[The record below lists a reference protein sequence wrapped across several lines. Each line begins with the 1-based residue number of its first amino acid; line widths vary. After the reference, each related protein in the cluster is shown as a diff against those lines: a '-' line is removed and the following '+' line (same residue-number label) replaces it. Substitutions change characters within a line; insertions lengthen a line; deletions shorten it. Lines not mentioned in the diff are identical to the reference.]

1 MSPPRAPAVL
11 SIDLALTSYTDIG
24 AALLSSTPRGALE
37 ARIVRVPMTGRPDV
51 DSLVAWIQRT
61 SEQLDVGCVAIDGP
75 LGWRGPDTDSVHSR
89 LSERA
94 VRAPGKTG
102 LPPDGVKP
110 RTYLAFSRLSIVLF
124 ERLTSAGWRLP
135 ADSVS
140 APGSRMVTETFPTA
154 AWRALGLAPLPG
166 KSRSQVQDVRE
177 GLQRLVTGCDIQCTG
192 VETHDDL
199 QAVVGGIAP
208 AWWMAGRRDHVA
220 FAGAP
225 PFRLDESWREGFIIL
240 PTGVPPTG
248 EDRIRI
254 HD

>member
-11 SIDLALTSYTDIG
+11 SIDLALTSYADIG
-24 AALLSSTPRGALE
+24 AALLSSTPRGAIE
-37 ARIVRVPMTGRPDV
+37 ARILRLPMTGRPDV
-51 DSLVAWIQRT
+51 DALASWIQQT
-61 SEQLDVGCVAIDGP
+61 TEQLDVGCVAIDGP
-75 LGWRGPDTDSVHSR
+75 LGWRGPDTDSVHAR
-89 LSERA
+89 LSERE

-110 RTYLAFSRLSIVLF
+110 RTYLAFTRLSIALF
-124 ERLTSAGWRLP
+124 ERLTMTGWRLP
-135 ADSVS
+135 ADRES

-154 AWRALGLAPLPG
+154 AWRALGLVPLPG
-166 KSRSQVQDVRE
+166 KSRSQLEDVRE
-177 GLQRLVTGCDIQCTG
+177 GLRRLTGGCDIQCTG

-208 AWWMAGRRDHVA
+208 AWWMAGRRNRVA

-225 PFRLDESWREGFIIL
+225 PFRLDDTWREGFIIL

-248 EDRIRI
+248 EGRIRI

>member
-1 MSPPRAPAVL
+1 MLPSRAPTVL
-11 SIDLALTSYTDIG
+11 SIDLALTSYADIG
-24 AALLSSTPRGALE
+24 VALLTSTARGALE
-37 ARIVRVPMTGRPDV
+37 ARILRAPMTGRPEV
-51 DSLVAWIQRT
+51 DALASWIQRT
-61 SEQLDVGCVAIDGP
+61 AEQLDVGCVAIDGP

-110 RTYLAFSRLSIVLF
+110 RTYLAFSRLSIALF
-124 ERLTSAGWRLP
+124 ERLTTAGWRLP
-135 ADSVS
+135 TDRKAG
-140 APGSRMVTETFPTA
+140 AGPQMVTETFPTA

-166 KSRSQVQDVRE
+166 KSRSQVQDVHE
-177 GLQRLVTGCDIQCTG
+177 GLQRLAGGCDIRCTG

-199 QAVVGGIAP
+199 QAVIGGIAP
-208 AWWMAGRRDHVA
+208 AWWLAGLLDRVA

-240 PTGVPPTG
+240 PASA
-248 EDRIRI
+248 DRIRI

>member
-1 MSPPRAPAVL
+1 MSPPRTPAVL
-11 SIDLALTSYTDIG
+11 SIDLALTSYADIG
-24 AALLSSTPRGALE
+24 VAFLTSTARGALD
-37 ARIVRVPMTGRPDV
+37 ARILRVPMTGRPDV
-51 DSLVAWIQRT
+51 DALASWIQRT
-61 SEQLDVGCVAIDGP
+61 AEPLGVGCVAIDGP

-110 RTYLAFSRLSIVLF
+110 RTYLAFSRLSIALF
-124 ERLTSAGWRLP
+124 ERLTTAGWRLP
-135 ADSVS
+135 TDRKAG
-140 APGSRMVTETFPTA
+140 AGPRMVTETFPTA
-154 AWRALGLAPLPG
+154 AWRALGLVPLPG
-166 KSRSQVQDVRE
+166 KSRSQVQDVHE
-177 GLQRLVTGCDIQCTG
+177 GLQRLAGGCDIRCTG

-199 QAVVGGIAP
+199 QAVIGGIAP
-208 AWWMAGRRDHVA
+208 AWWMAGLLDRVA

-240 PTGVPPTG
+240 PTGLLPARA
-248 EDRIRI
+248 DRISI